1 MIGLY
6 LFRHKHDELRKLC
19 AAADIHYPTTRSKAQ
34 IADILLESARK
45 HVDTIVGRDCAAAV
59 RSFNAKFGVLGRVI
73 LASEYEHVDTTL
85 DVPWCKSPVSVRELF
100 AVADRLVRK
109 EMIHALMRLAQNK
122 DEEEEVSRMVK
133 TKETMVIALVGR
145 LEQMLS
151 SYGEDPDPVLR
162 AWFQTLRV
170 TCPDTLTR
178 REMLLL
184 ILDYFWPTDV

>member
-1 MIGLY
+1 M
-6 LFRHKHDELRKLC
+6 
-19 AAADIHYPTTRSKAQ
+19 
-34 IADILLESARK
+34 
-45 HVDTIVGRDCAAAV
+45 
-59 RSFNAKFGVLGRVI
+59 I

-85 DVPWCKSPVSVRELF
+85 DVPWCESPVSVRELF

-151 SYGEDPDPVLR
+151 SYGEDLEPVLR
-162 AWFQTLRV
+162 A
-170 TCPDTLTR
+170 
-178 REMLLL
+178 
-184 ILDYFWPTDV
+184 